1 METTDSLENG
11 SPELTKPQKLS
22 FWTKFFYGVGD
33 LGNAIINSAIQFFL
47 MKFYTDGA
55 LILPSLAGNALLVG
69 KIWDAIN
76 DPLFGWVA
84 DRTNSKIGRRR
95 VFMFFGAIPLG
106 ISIALLWFVP
116 SGASRTATFAWIA
129 LTFILFDTLWTMT
142 NVPYYALTSEL
153 TDDYDERSALTTFRM
168 VMAVPAYL
176 VGVALT
182 PMIVGFFAI
191 ERSGWGFI
199 GILYGAICA
208 VVLIVSA
215 LGVRERDK
223 VQRAKAKT
231 KIVDTI
237 KATLTNKPFLRLCA
251 AYLVI
256 NISFALV
263 KTLMA
268 YFLEYQ
274 LEMAAETS
282 LVMGLMLICVTISLP
297 FWKWASTKI
306 DKGPT
311 YAIGMVIGAA
321 AVGLTYFLPHER
333 TNLIYIIAVV
343 AGIGFGSQWIFPWA
357 MVADVVDY
365 DRVESGEFRSGMY
378 FGVWGL
384 ATKIS
389 EALAIAGVGWVLTGF
404 GYKANVAQTAT
415 SLFGIRLFFGPI
427 PAIVILITLPLLI
440 WYPIT
445 RKKHAEI
452 RAKLEAMDAVA
463 ESEEAA

>member
-1 METTDSLENG
+1 METTPNTSDEVTHGENG
-11 SPELTKPQKLS
+11 QKLS
-22 FWTKFFYGVGD
+22 FWTKFFYGIGD

-55 LILPSLAGNALLVG
+55 LILPALAGNALLIG
-69 KIWDAIN
+69 KFWDAIN
-76 DPLFGWVA
+76 DPLFGWMA

-116 SGASRTATFAWIA
+116 QGASRVATFAWIA
-129 LTFILFDTLWTMT
+129 LTFILFDTLWTLT

-176 VGVALT
+176 VGAALT
-182 PMIVGFFAI
+182 PVIVGLFAI
-191 ERSGWGFI
+191 ERSGWGFV

-208 VVLIVSA
+208 VVLIISA
-215 LGVRERDK
+215 AGIKERQK
-223 VQRAKAKT
+223 VQRTKAKINV
-231 KIVDTI
+231 KDCI
-237 KATLTNKPFLRLCA
+237 KATFTNKPFLILCG

-274 LEMAAETS
+274 LQMAGEVF

-297 FWKWASTKI
+297 FWKMLSEKL
-306 DKGPT
+306 DKGPA
-311 YAIGMVIGAA
+311 YAIGMVIGAL
-321 AVGLTYFLPHER
+321 AVGITFFLPHQR
-333 TNLIYIIAVV
+333 TVLIYPVAAL

-357 MVADVVDY
+357 MIADVVDY
-365 DRVESGEFRSGMY
+365 DRVKTGEFRSGMY
-378 FGVWGL
+378 YGVWGL

-389 EALAIAGVGWVLTGF
+389 EAFAIAGVGWVLTGF
-404 GYKANVAQTAT
+404 GYMPNVTQTAH

-427 PAIVILITLPLLI
+427 PGIVILITLPLLFL
-440 WYPIT
+440 YPLT
-445 RKKHAEI
+445 RKKHTEI
-452 RAKLEAMDAVA
+452 RRTLEAQDAEKEVETA
-463 ESEEAA
+463 